1 MPGSASSGPTR
12 LGVGRIGRPHGLRGE
27 VRVAL
32 TTNRTERL
40 EAGAVL
46 FAGERRLEVESAR
59 PDGRHWRVRFAG
71 VADRDAAAELTGS
84 VLEAEPLGPLEGD
97 ELWLHELVGST
108 VTDPSAGVLGTVTAI
123 QANPAHDLLVVDES
137 LLVPIV
143 FVTDVREG
151 HVVVDLPDGFVE
163 ATTTPARRPRA
174 ERPSSGR

>member
-1 MPGSASSGPTR
+1 
-12 LGVGRIGRPHGLRGE
+12 
-27 VRVAL
+27 
-32 TTNRTERL
+32 
-40 EAGAVL
+40 
-46 FAGERRLEVESAR
+46 
-59 PDGRHWRVRFAG
+59 
-71 VADRDAAAELTGS
+71 
-84 VLEAEPLGPLEGD
+84 
-97 ELWLHELVGST
+97 
-108 VTDPSAGVLGTVTAI
+108 VTAI